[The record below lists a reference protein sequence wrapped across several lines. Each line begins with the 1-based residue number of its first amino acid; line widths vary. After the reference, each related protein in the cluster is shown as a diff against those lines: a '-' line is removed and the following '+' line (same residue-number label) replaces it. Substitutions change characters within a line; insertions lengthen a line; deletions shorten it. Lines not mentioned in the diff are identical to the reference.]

1 VHENHGVLRPAR
13 RQDAVAVAAADSC
26 ERTSFP
32 AKSRREFGRNWKT
45 LSNLTSPANFLNG
58 SIPEDISEL
67 GSLSGTLNLSFNHLS
82 GQIPKSLGNS
92 SSLCSPVD
100 RLRLLVTDDAPNWF
114 FSESWVIVR

>member
-1 VHENHGVLRPAR
+1 LQLQRLILARNKFSGKIPAGIWTELENLVQL
-13 RQDAVAVAAADSC
+13 D
-26 ERTSFP
+26 
-32 AKSRREFGRNWKT
+32 
-45 LSNLTSPANFLNG
+45 LSANFLNG